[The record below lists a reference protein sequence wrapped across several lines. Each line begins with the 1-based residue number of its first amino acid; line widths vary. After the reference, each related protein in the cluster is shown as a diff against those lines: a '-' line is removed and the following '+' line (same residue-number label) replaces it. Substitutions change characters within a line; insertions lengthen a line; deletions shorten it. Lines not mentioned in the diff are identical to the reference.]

1 MKVVRYVII
10 GNSTAAVGGV
20 EGIRKVDPNG
30 SITLI
35 ASEPHHTYSRP
46 LISYLL
52 LGRTD
57 ENRMKYRPDSFYRV
71 NNVDTRLGVTVTK
84 IDPKQKHVE
93 ISSGEQIPYDRLL
106 IATGSRPFVPP
117 MEGLS
122 TVKNRFSFMT
132 LDDARALDRV
142 LTPQSRV
149 LIVGAGLI
157 GLKCAEGILHRVA
170 KVQVVDLAP
179 RILPSILDET
189 GSAMVQEFLEKQ
201 GVSILTGTTVERFDG
216 NHATLT
222 SGDTCDFDVLVVAV
236 GVRANTEL
244 AKEAGALVGRG
255 IQVDSEGRT
264 SLPDVFAAGDCTETS
279 DLSSGTTHVMA
290 ILPNAYL
297 QGEAAGQA
305 MAGHHAPFDNAIP
318 MNAIGFFHLH
328 MVTAGSYD
336 GQELVWQEKASYKK
350 LVIRDGKLVG
360 FILIGDV
367 ARAGIYTS
375 LIRQQTPLSELD
387 FDKLKEHPQLLAFGP
402 KTRAE
407 KLGGVPR

>member
-157 GLKCAEGILHRVA
+157 GLKCAEGILHRV
-170 KVQVVDLAP
+170 
-179 RILPSILDET
+179 T
-189 GSAMVQEFLEKQ
+189 
-201 GVSILTGTTVERFDG
+201 
-216 NHATLT
+216 
-222 SGDTCDFDVLVVAV
+222 
-236 GVRANTEL
+236 
-244 AKEAGALVGRG
+244 
-255 IQVDSEGRT
+255 
-264 SLPDVFAAGDCTETS
+264 
-279 DLSSGTTHVMA
+279 
-290 ILPNAYL
+290 
-297 QGEAAGQA
+297 
-305 MAGHHAPFDNAIP
+305 
-318 MNAIGFFHLH
+318 
-328 MVTAGSYD
+328 
-336 GQELVWQEKASYKK
+336 
-350 LVIRDGKLVG
+350 
-360 FILIGDV
+360 
-367 ARAGIYTS
+367 
-375 LIRQQTPLSELD
+375 
-387 FDKLKEHPQLLAFGP
+387 
-402 KTRAE
+402 
-407 KLGGVPR
+407 

>member
-57 ENRMKYRPDSFYRV
+57 ENRMKYRPDSFYEE
-71 NNVDTRLGVTVTK
+71 NHVDAHLGVTVTK
-84 IDPKQKHVE
+84 IDPEQKYVE
-93 ISSGEQIPYDRLL
+93 TSSGEQFPYDRLL
-106 IATGSRPFVPP
+106 IGTGSRPFVPP

-122 TVKNRFSFMT
+122 TVQNRFSFMT
-132 LDDARALDRV
+132 LDDARALDQV
-142 LTPQSRV
+142 LMPESRV

-157 GLKCAEGILHRVA
+157 GLKCAEGILHRV
-170 KVQVVDLAP
+170 KTVQVIDLAP

-189 GSAMVQEFLEKQ
+189 GSAMVQEYLEKK

-216 NHATLT
+216 HHATLT
-222 SGDTCDFDVLVVAV
+222 NGTACDFDVLVVAV

-244 AKEAGALVGRG
+244 AKEAGAQVGRG
-255 IQVDSEGRT
+255 IQVDGEGRT
-264 SLPDVFAAGDCTETS
+264 SLPDVFAAGDCTETM
-279 DLSSGTTHVMA
+279 DLASGTTHVMA

-305 MAGHHAPFDNAIP
+305 MAGRDAPFDNAIP
-318 MNAIGFFHLH
+318 MNAMGFFRIAHDHRRQLRRPGTG
-328 MVTAGSYD
+328 VERKGFLQKAGPS
-336 GQELVWQEKASYKK
+336 
-350 LVIRDGKLVG
+350 
-360 FILIGDV
+360 
-367 ARAGIYTS
+367 
-375 LIRQQTPLSELD
+375 
-387 FDKLKEHPQLLAFGP
+387 
-402 KTRAE
+402 
-407 KLGGVPR
+407 

>member
-57 ENRMKYRPDSFYRV
+57 ENRMKYRPDSFYEE
-71 NNVDTRLGVTVTK
+71 NHVDAHLGVTVTK
-84 IDPKQKHVE
+84 IDPEQKYVE
-93 ISSGEQIPYDRLL
+93 TSSGEQFPYDRLL
-106 IATGSRPFVPP
+106 IGTGSRPFVPP

-122 TVKNRFSFMT
+122 TVQNRFSFMT
-132 LDDARALDRV
+132 LDDARALDQV
-142 LTPQSRV
+142 LMPESRV

-157 GLKCAEGILHRVA
+157 GLKCAEGILHRV
-170 KVQVVDLAP
+170 KTVQVIDLAP

-189 GSAMVQEFLEKQ
+189 GSAMVQEYLEKK

-216 NHATLT
+216 HHATLT
-222 SGDTCDFDVLVVAV
+222 NGTACDFDVLVVAV

-244 AKEAGALVGRG
+244 AKEVGAQVGRG
-255 IQVDSEGRT
+255 IQVDGEGRT
-264 SLPDVFAAGDCTETS
+264 SLPDVFAAGDCTETM
-279 DLSSGTTHVMA
+279 DLASGTTHVMA

-305 MAGHHAPFDNAIP
+305 MAGRDAPFDNAIP
-318 MNAIGFFHLH
+318 MNAMGFFELH
-328 MVTAGSYD
+328 MITAGSYD
-336 GQELVWQEKASYKK
+336 GQELVWKEKDSYKK
-350 LVIRDGKLVG
+350 LVLRDGKLVG
-360 FILIGDV
+360 YILIGDV

-375 LIRQQTPLSELD
+375 LIRQQTPLDEVD
-387 FDKLKEHPQLLAFGP
+387 FDKLKDHPQLLAFGP

>member
-20 EGIRKVDPNG
+20 EGIRKIDPNG

-71 NNVDTRLGVTVTK
+71 NNVEPRLGVTVTK
-84 IDPKQKHVE
+84 IDPDQKYVE
-93 ISSGEQIPYDRLL
+93 TSSGEQIPYDRLL

-157 GLKCAEGILHRVA
+157 GLKCAEGILHRVK

-189 GSAMVQEFLEKQ
+189 GSAMVQESLEKQ

-264 SLPDVFAAGDCTETS
+264 SLPDVFAAGDCTETR

-318 MNAIGFFHLH
+318 MNAIGFFDLH
-328 MVTAGSYD
+328 MITAGNYD
-336 GQELVWQEKASYKK
+336 GQELVWQEKGSYKK

-402 KTRAE
+402 KTRADN
-407 KLGGVPR
+407 LGGVPR